1 MQRHSQWISRLLAGL
16 CLAALLSAGAGVRAY
31 AQDASAASAAA
42 ATQRVDAPQNVA
54 GQDQQTAQKSD
65 ADSAEDEV
73 NVYRHSPMVQTLA
86 HLFGQKVETT
96 ARIFEFVN
104 FLILAI
110 AVLWFLARA
119 LPKALRGRAE
129 RIQKNLQEARRA
141 TEDASRR
148 LQEVEQRLSRL
159 DEEIAA
165 MRMQTEGQTAADEA
179 RIRAAMEAEKMR
191 LVRAAEQEVQ
201 SASVSEQRKIQA
213 LAAGLIYESAR
224 KNLTLD
230 AEADRALVQGFVAEL
245 DSKANGKGVN

>member
-1 MQRHSQWISRLLAGL
+1 MQRQAKKISHLLAGL
-16 CLAALLSAGAGVRAY
+16 CLAVLLSTGLSLSARA
-31 AQDASAASAAA
+31 QSANSENAAA
-42 ATQRVDAPQNVA
+42 AHSANAPQNA
-54 GQDQQTAQKSD
+54 AAEDQQASQKPE
-65 ADSAEDEV
+65 ADSAEGEV

-104 FLILAI
+104 FLILAV

-148 LQEVEQRLSRL
+148 LQDVEQRLSRL
-159 DEEIAA
+159 DGEVAA
-165 MRMQTEGQTAADEA
+165 MRAQVESQTATDEE
-179 RIRAAMEAEKMR
+179 RIRAAMEAEKQR
-191 LVRAAEQEVQ
+191 LIRAAEQEVL
-201 SASVSEQRKIQA
+201 SASVNEQHKIQA

-224 KNLTLD
+224 KNLTLN
-230 AEADRALVQGFVAEL
+230 AETDRALVQSFVAEL
-245 DSKANGKGVN
+245 DGKANGKEAN